1 MTKEDKFKTGLEN
14 YTKAVEKWV
23 ETVRLVGKA
32 ACLVAKVSQIGMNRF
47 MRRIPH
53 PRLQGGVSRLV
64 VVCIASILPEG
75 LRQPIKHNMP
85 DATKPVSNNTSRDR
99 WQTLCESPA
108 N

>member
-1 MTKEDKFKTGLEN
+1 MNALYSNQKDGRHKMKN
-14 YTKAVEKWV
+14 
-23 ETVRLVGKA
+23 ETLKA
-32 ACLVAKVSQIGMNRF
+32 AQIKKAIGLFYGLNRF

-53 PRLQGGVSRLV
+53 PRLQGGVSRLA